1 MPRWTISTRAAVEVH
16 QQVLA
21 APPEALQRP
30 AREHL
35 PHVRRQRPAQVAAP
49 HRDMADAPA
58 GELRGEPAAH
68 GFDLGQFRHPAA
80 TVARVRPL
88 GYGRRHGLR
97 AR

>member
-1 MPRWTISTRAAVEVH
+1 MRLNLVKEPWIPVIHRSGQQTII
-16 QQVLA
+16 
-21 APPEALQRP
+21 RP
-30 AREHL
+30 AEI
-35 PHVRRQRPAQVAAP
+35 AAA
-49 HRDMADAPA
+49 HRDMGDAPA
-58 GELRGEPAAH
+58 AESRGEPAAH